1 MEIKSRAFKN
11 GEYIPPRYTC
21 DGENFNPPLEIYD
34 IPAQTKVLAIV
45 LDDPDAPS
53 KTWVH
58 WLLWNIPVENHSI
71 EENDPPQNAVYGVND
86 FEKLEYGGPC
96 PPSGVHRYFFKV
108 YALDRELQ
116 LPEGATKDELMS
128 AIEQCKIGSAQL
140 VGLYSR
146 R

>member
-11 GEYIPPRYTC
+11 GEYIPSRYTC
-21 DGENFNPPLEIYD
+21 DGGNFNPPLEIYD
-34 IPAQTKVLAIV
+34 IPEEAKILAIV
-45 LDDPDAPS
+45 VDDPDAPS

-58 WLLWNIPVENHSI
+58 WLLWNISVDNHSI
-71 EENDPPQNAVYGVND
+71 EENDPPKNAVYGMND
-86 FEKLEYGGPC
+86 FGNMDYGGPC

-108 YALDRELQ
+108 YALNKKLH
-116 LPEGATKDELMS
+116 LPERATKGELMN

-140 VGLYSR
+140 IGLYSR